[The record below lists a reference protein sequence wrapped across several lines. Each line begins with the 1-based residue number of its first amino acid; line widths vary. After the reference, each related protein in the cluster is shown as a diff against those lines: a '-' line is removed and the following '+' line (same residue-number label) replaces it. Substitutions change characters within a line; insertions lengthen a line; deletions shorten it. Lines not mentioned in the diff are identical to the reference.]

1 MLNLNANRNIIVK
14 NIYLDCWL
22 PWIRFLILGIVL
34 IINTIATAEGYEA
47 SDSTS
52 SDDESINIQSLA
64 PEESA
69 TLSLEKSVKN
79 LKYPKYQV
87 EIIVFSDLQ
96 NKFVI
101 SNKESFP
108 DSPGKLNKKN
118 SVEFNNAKMQF
129 LLKEYNILKNRS
141 NYKIILQA
149 ANQYDLLPSQRN
161 KKFLIQSKSNQEI
174 SEKELND
181 LESFIAT
188 LTITPIRNNT
198 FNLAFDGIFSKF
210 RLTKSAKI
218 KPKEI
223 YYFDHPMFGALIAMF
238 EVKMGEAS
246 L

>member
-1 MLNLNANRNIIVK
+1 M
-14 NIYLDCWL
+14 
-22 PWIRFLILGIVL
+22 
-34 IINTIATAEGYEA
+34 
-47 SDSTS
+47 
-52 SDDESINIQSLA
+52 
-64 PEESA
+64 
-69 TLSLEKSVKN
+69 
-79 LKYPKYQV
+79 
-87 EIIVFSDLQ
+87 
-96 NKFVI
+96 
-101 SNKESFP
+101 
-108 DSPGKLNKKN
+108 
-118 SVEFNNAKMQF
+118 
-129 LLKEYNILKNRS
+129 
-141 NYKIILQA
+141 QA